1 MSFGLDS
8 AFPSAVRFRPTVRQP
23 HAWRR
28 ARAVLSWLGILAVKP
43 VRIAA
48 RTTNDERV
56 PPHDRQSMFRAADE
70 MFRRS
75 GRDGQPLTL
84 TVIVFD
90 LGDLPELEVTFGAQ
104 VVVEV
109 VEKMSRKFQCLAT
122 RGGVAV
128 RTDATEFTLLLPPA
142 GRDKALEAI
151 HASLSQP
158 CRFELA
164 VDGHKI
170 VMVPEFAFRTLVGA
184 TVSIENAHEG
194 LRQEIAQTQL
204 EAQRR
209 RKSLKDRERHSRPT
223 ELQVPA
229 PMLVRA
235 PLPVHSDA
243 EVRTGG
249 VENKRVPQK
258 APELRYPPSPA
269 TIPMPMGLH

>member
-1 MSFGLDS
+1 MSFGMDS
-8 AFPSAVRFRPTVRQP
+8 AFPSAFKIGPSVRQR
-23 HAWRR
+23 HAWRQV
-28 ARAVLSWLGILAVKP
+28 RAVLSWLGILSVKP

-75 GRDGQPLTL
+75 GRDGQPPTL

-90 LGDLPELEVTFGAQ
+90 LGDLPKLEVTFGAQ
-104 VVVEV
+104 VVTGV
-109 VEKMSRKFQCLAT
+109 VEKMSRKFECLAT

-151 HASLSQP
+151 HASLGQP
-158 CRFELA
+158 CCFELV

-170 VMVPEFAFRTLVGA
+170 VLVPQFAFRTLVGD

-194 LRQEIAQTQL
+194 LCREIAQTQL
-204 EAQRR
+204 EARR
-209 RKSLKDRERHSRPT
+209 RHKSLKDRERHSRPT
-223 ELQVPA
+223 ALQLPA
-229 PMLVRA
+229 LSPVGN

-249 VENKRVPQK
+249 VVNKPPPQK
-258 APELRYPPSPA
+258 EPELSYPPSPA
-269 TIPMPMGLH
+269 TIPMPMGLR